1 MFWTA
6 SFVVLLG
13 VVAALVLFYF
23 PHRKPLQIEGAVI
36 VQDAD
41 ARKRVPIADV
51 SITVND
57 GVETLKATSNSS
69 GFFSLQLPVWVRRGR
84 PIALHLSHHD
94 YKPLD
99 LQEYVADKLYVAEM
113 VPVTQ
118 NNSTIEN
125 RPGTT
130 VANIRVRYTIKAMT
144 TVNIGSAVQTFQ
156 VKNTG
161 NVPCKGRDPCSP
173 DGVWKAGIGSAT
185 LDAGTGNEFR
195 DARVSCIA
203 GPCPFTRIEND
214 DFSRGGEIITA
225 SARGW
230 SDTTTF
236 LVEAEV
242 FHPMVSEIVHE
253 SHPVVFG
260 RALNFTLPAEAE
272 GVCIQADIA
281 GQTIIFPLGP
291 ALFLSWANC
300 DATGN
305 PDQTKAYR
313 CELKPDYKFQ

>member
-1 MFWTA
+1 
-6 SFVVLLG
+6 V
-13 VVAALVLFYF
+13 ALVLIYL
-23 PHRKPLQIEGAVI
+23 PHSKPIRIEGAVM
-36 VQDAD
+36 VQDQD
-41 ARKRVPIADV
+41 ARKRVPIANV
-51 SITVND
+51 FITATYD
-57 GVETLKATSNSS
+57 GETLRADSNSS
-69 GFFSLQLPVWVRRGR
+69 GFFTFRLPVWVRRGR
-84 PIALHLSHHD
+84 AITLHFRHGE

-99 LQEYVADKLYVAEM
+99 LREYVSDKLYIARM
-113 VPVTQ
+113 VPVVQ
-118 NNSTIEN
+118 SSSTAAD
-125 RPGTT
+125 RPKTT

-161 NVPCKGRDPCSP
+161 NMPCNGHDPCSP
-173 DGVWKAGIGSAT
+173 DGVWKAGIGSVT

-195 DARVSCIA
+195 NVRVSCIA

-214 DFSRGGEIITA
+214 DFSKGGQRIIA
-225 SARGW
+225 SARDW
-230 SDTTTF
+230 SDTATF

-260 RALNFTLPAEAE
+260 RALNFTLPAAAE
-272 GVCIQADIA
+272 GVCIQADVA

-291 ALFLSWANC
+291 ALYLSWANC

-313 CELKPDYKFQ
+313 CELKPDYQFQ